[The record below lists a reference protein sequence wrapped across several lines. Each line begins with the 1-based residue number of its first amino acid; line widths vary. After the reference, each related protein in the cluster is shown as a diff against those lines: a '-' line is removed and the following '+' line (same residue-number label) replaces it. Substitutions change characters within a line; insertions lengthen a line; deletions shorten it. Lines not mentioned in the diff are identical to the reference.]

1 MNDPDPQFGVR
12 LPDGVYLERP
22 GAYAVIRTTD
32 NRLAFVAGKAGR
44 LFLPGGGV
52 QPGERPEDALLREII
67 EEIGWRAH
75 ILDSVGRA
83 TQFLAV
89 EGEGCF
95 AVRAIYFRAR
105 LIERLATYCEHAI
118 VWLPAA
124 TASLS
129 RARESDAWAISR
141 ACDPDAILR

>member
-1 MNDPDPQFGVR
+1 MSDLEPEFGVR
-12 LPDGVYLERP
+12 LPDVVYQERP
-22 GAYAVIRTTD
+22 GGYAIIRRAD
-32 NRLAFVAGKAGR
+32 GRLAFVCGKAGR

-75 ILDSVGRA
+75 ILDRVGRA

-89 EGEGCF
+89 AGEGCF
-95 AVRAIYFRAR
+95 AVRATHFRAR
-105 LIERLATYCEHAI
+105 PIERLTTDCEHAI

-124 TASLS
+124 AATASL
-129 RARESDAWAISR
+129 ARESDIWAISR
-141 ACDPDAILR
+141 GCDPDAIRR